1 MPAQDLH
8 GEDSETDE
16 FSDWKIIDLRTS
28 RFVKVFGPFE
38 IVSGKISISPMTQ
51 LILSRLS
58 LLRAAV
64 VVAALF
70 SLCVSSNVGPR
81 FLPLPTAENSAENL
95 RQTTGTTASRAPS
108 QTSANFRV
116 PMAQAQKRAD
126 RELQAQPLAVL
137 SGLYFVLPNN
147 TRVFAE
153 LSDRNTLFTAA
164 LASLPSGRAP
174 PRLV

>member
-1 MPAQDLH
+1 
-8 GEDSETDE
+8 
-16 FSDWKIIDLRTS
+16 
-28 RFVKVFGPFE
+28 
-38 IVSGKISISPMTQ
+38 MTQ
-51 LILSRLS
+51 LISVRLS
-58 LLRAAV
+58 ILRTTV

-81 FLPLPTAENSAENL
+81 FLPLPTLENYVSENL
-95 RQTTGTTASRAPS
+95 RQATGTTASRS
-108 QTSANFRV
+108 HSSTSANFRV

-126 RELQAQPLAVL
+126 RNLRAQPLAVMP
-137 SGLYFVLPNN
+137 GIQVVLPNN

-153 LSDRNTLFTAA
+153 LSDPDALFNLA